1 MKSASHN
8 LPIVFLLSLALVIA
22 CSSGRHDAG
31 SNSNRSLV
39 YVDKSEATQKGRE
52 KLINDLKRKG
62 LFRKIESWDG
72 YKTDV
77 RVTVG
82 PAWHTLPFD
91 SKQNF
96 AAVVYGYYF
105 DGTSYIH
112 HVTIV
117 DYMSGKE
124 LGDYSAAYAGLKLND
139 N

>member
-1 MKSASHN
+1 MKPASHT
-8 LPIVFLLSLALVIA
+8 LPVLFLLFLALVIA
-22 CSSGRHDAG
+22 CSGGRRDAG
-31 SNSNRSLV
+31 SNSTRSLV
-39 YVDKSEATQKGRE
+39 YVDKSDATQKGRE

-62 LFRKIESWDG
+62 LFKKIESWDG
-72 YKTDV
+72 YKHDV

-82 PAWHTLPFD
+82 PAWHALPFD

-96 AAVVYGYYF
+96 AAVLYGYHF
-105 DGTSYIH
+105 DGTSYID

-139 N
+139 